1 LDYTPWITGAAQPK
15 LTQERLLA
23 IAVAV
28 APLDEQ
34 EAIVRHIDMET
45 QPIVAAIVRLQAE
58 LGLLGEYRLRLISD
72 VVTGKL
78 DVRRVATH
86 LPPVDSGATSLD
98 AADQMPSDLED
109 TLP

>member
-1 LDYTPWITGAAQPK
+1 
-15 LTQERLLA
+15 
-23 IAVAV
+23 
-28 APLDEQ
+28 
-34 EAIVRHIDMET
+34 
-45 QPIVAAIVRLQAE
+45 
-58 LGLLGEYRLRLISD
+58 LGEYRLRLISD